1 MTSVEHQE
9 ISEVVARVAAWPPAE
24 RIKLAQKILE
34 TVETP
39 SDKRSSRGYSAAE
52 VIALMQSP
60 QPAPDDQDDVIQQ
73 MQTRYPKLFQ
83 HSDTA
88 WVKSLIGLAAGEKPP
103 PTDEEVR
110 RWIDEHRMEK
120 YGS

>member
-1 MTSVEHQE
+1 MTNIEHQE

-24 RIKLAQKILE
+24 RIELARKIME

-39 SDKRSSRGYSAAE
+39 TEKRSSRGYSAAE
-52 VIALMQSP
+52 VIALLHSR
-60 QPAPDDQDDVIQQ
+60 QPAPDDRTVQ
-73 MQTRYPKLFQ
+73 
-83 HSDTA
+83 
-88 WVKSLIGLAAGEKPP
+88 
-103 PTDEEVR
+103 